1 VKESECFVAGDS
13 AGVGDV
19 NAFVLKLDG
28 VGGEDQQE
36 DCQSADDFHEFRL

>member
-1 VKESECFVAGDS
+1 
-13 AGVGDV
+13 VGGI

-36 DCQSADDFHEFRL
+36 DCQSADDFHELIL